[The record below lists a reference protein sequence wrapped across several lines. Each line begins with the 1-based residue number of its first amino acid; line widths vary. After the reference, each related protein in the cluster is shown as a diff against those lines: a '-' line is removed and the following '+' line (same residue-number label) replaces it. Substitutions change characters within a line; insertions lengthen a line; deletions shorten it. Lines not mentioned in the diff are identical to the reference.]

1 VCAAFKNENLSII
14 LVNILL
20 VKIVSQKYNN
30 LLNLHL
36 LLNTFMCEN
45 VKNRAVYE
53 KKSI

>member
-20 VKIVSQKYNN
+20 VKIVLQNYNN

-45 VKNRAVYE
+45 VKTEPFMR